1 MKRTGIF
8 AASLM
13 CSVMLSAQTRE
24 AAVLFSGTELDESYL
39 LAEEVSVTFDEDG
52 KALISLGVEDKK
64 EFVLDGK
71 NTVTAEFKDAFNL
84 TANQDPNNT
93 NNYYSTFYTSEGAY
107 KVKTPETA
115 KAYIGAI
122 KKSGTDDVLKLN
134 ETKLIHQSE
143 PVILRASQSNI
154 TLMPSCNEDSAST
167 ENVLLGTDEGIAEA
181 GSNVYALS
189 LGEKG
194 VGFYLWNGKAIG
206 KNKAYL
212 TLDDNDDNEGGNAKA
227 FTFQFDNGETTA
239 IKEASPKSSPA
250 STELSTG
257 SGKDL
262 YNLNGVRVND
272 SYKGIVIKNG
282 KKVLKK

>member
-84 TANQDPNNT
+84 TANQDPNHKENF
-93 NNYYSTFYTSEGAY
+93 YSTFYTGLGAY
-107 KVKTPETA
+107 KVPSEAT
-115 KAYIGAI
+115 AYIGAI
-122 KKSGTDDVLKLN
+122 EKSGTDDVLKLN
-134 ETKLIHQSE
+134 ETELIHQSE

-154 TLMPSCNEDSAST
+154 TLMPSCNEDAAST

-194 VGFYLWNGKAIG
+194 VGFYPWSGKAIG

-212 TLDDNDDNEGGNAKA
+212 TLVDNDDNEGGNAKA

>member
-52 KALISLGVEDKK
+52 KALISLGGEDKK

-84 TANQDPNNT
+84 TANQDPNHKENF
-93 NNYYSTFYTSEGAY
+93 YSTFYTGLGAY
-107 KVKTPETA
+107 KVPSKA

-122 KKSGTDDVLKLN
+122 EKSATDDVLKLN

-154 TLMPSCNEDSAST
+154 TLMPSCNEDAAST

-194 VGFYLWNGKAIG
+194 VGFYLWSGKAIG

-227 FTFQFDNGETTA
+227 FTFQLDNGETTA

-250 STELSTG
+250 STELSIG

>member
-39 LAEEVSVTFDEDG
+39 LAEKVSVTFDVDG
-52 KALISLGVEDKK
+52 KALISLDDEEKK
-64 EFVLDGK
+64 EFVLDGT

-84 TANQDPNNT
+84 TANQDPKHEENF
-93 NNYYSTFYTSEGAY
+93 YSTFYTGLGAY
-107 KVKTPETA
+107 KVPSEA
-115 KAYIGAI
+115 KAYIGVLE
-122 KKSGTDDVLKLN
+122 KSGTDDVLKLN

-154 TLMPSCNEDSAST
+154 TLMPSCNEDAAST

-282 KKVLKK
+282 KKMFNR

>member
-93 NNYYSTFYTSEGAY
+93 NNYYSTFYTQKGAY
-107 KVKTPETA
+107 KVPTSEA
-115 KAYIGAI
+115 KAYIGEV
-122 KKSGTDDVLKLN
+122 SGDVLNL
-134 ETKLIHQSE
+134 TDVGSIIHGGE
-143 PVILRASQSNI
+143 PVILKATGSSI
-154 TLMPSCNEDSAST
+154 TLMPSCNKVAAST
-167 ENVLLGTDEGIAEA
+167 ENKLLGTEEGISNAK
-181 GSNVYALS
+181 SNVYALS
-189 LGEKG
+189 YGDNG
-194 VGFYLWNGKAIG
+194 VGFYQWNGKAIG
-206 KNKAYL
+206 ANKAYL
-212 TLDDNDDNEGGNAKA
+212 DLGTSSVKA
-227 FTFQFDNGETTA
+227 LTFEFDNGETTA
-239 IKEASPKSSPA
+239 IREASPKSSPA

>member
-52 KALISLGVEDKK
+52 KALISLGAEDKK
-64 EFVLDGK
+64 EFVLDGT

-84 TANQDPNNT
+84 TANQDPKHVENF
-93 NNYYSTFYTSEGAY
+93 YSTFYTGLGAY
-107 KVKTPETA
+107 KVPSKA

-122 KKSGTDDVLKLN
+122 EKSATDDVLKLN

-227 FTFQFDNGETTA
+227 FTFQLDNGETTA

>member
-64 EFVLDGK
+64 EFVLDGT

-84 TANQDPNNT
+84 TANQDPNNKE
-93 NNYYSTFYTSEGAY
+93 NFYSTFYTGLGAY
-107 KVKTPETA
+107 KVPSEA
-115 KAYIGAI
+115 KAYIGALE
-122 KKSGTDDVLKLN
+122 KSGTDDVLKLN
-134 ETKLIHQSE
+134 ETELIHQSE

-154 TLMPSCNEDSAST
+154 TLMPSCSKATAST
-167 ENVLLGTDEGIAEA
+167 ENVLLGTDEGIEKA

>member
-1 MKRTGIF
+1 MKRTSIF

-39 LAEEVSVTFDEDG
+39 LAEKVSVTFDVDG
-52 KALISLGVEDKK
+52 KALISLDGKDGK
-64 EFVLDGK
+64 EFVLDGTK
-71 NTVTAEFKDAFNL
+71 TVTAEFKDAFNL
-84 TANQDPNNT
+84 TANQDPKNT
-93 NNYYSTFYTSEGAY
+93 SNYYSTFYSGQGAY
-107 KVKTPETA
+107 KVPSEA
-115 KAYIGAI
+115 KAYIGVLE
-122 KKSGTDDVLKLN
+122 KSGTDDVLKLN

-167 ENVLLGTDEGIAEA
+167 ANKLSGTDEGIEKA

-262 YNLNGVRVND
+262 YNLNGVRVDD

-282 KKVLKK
+282 KKMFNR

>member
-39 LAEEVSVTFDEDG
+39 LAEKVSVTFDVDG
-52 KALISLGVEDKK
+52 KALISLDGKDGK
-64 EFVLDGK
+64 EFVLDGT

-84 TANQDPNNT
+84 TANQDPKHT
-93 NNYYSTFYTSEGAY
+93 SNYYSTFYSGQGAY
-107 KVKTPETA
+107 KVPSEA
-115 KAYIGAI
+115 KAYIGVLE
-122 KKSGTDDVLKLN
+122 KSGTDDVLKLN

-154 TLMPSCNEDSAST
+154 TLMPSCNEDAAST

-262 YNLNGVRVND
+262 YNLNGVRVDD

-282 KKVLKK
+282 KKMFNR